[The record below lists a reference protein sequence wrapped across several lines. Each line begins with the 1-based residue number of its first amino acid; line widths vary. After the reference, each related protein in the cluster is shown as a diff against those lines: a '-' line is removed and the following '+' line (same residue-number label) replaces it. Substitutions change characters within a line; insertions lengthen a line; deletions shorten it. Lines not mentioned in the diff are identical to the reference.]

1 MKKLFCILAI
11 IGLFFATETFAQQGR
26 VAVKKDGKAVTA
38 KKKGKVKA
46 AKRLLYDANKPA
58 TERADFLT
66 SSMTNMLALNPQQQN
81 EVYQINLNTAKK
93 VDVLRADRDND
104 IRGFKRQLK
113 EVYSKRDGAIKRLL
127 TSQQV
132 SSYRDVKRA
141 LKQTRKNLY

>member
-26 VAVKKDGKAVTA
+26 VANGKNKAVT

-46 AKRLLYDANKPA
+46 AKRLLIDANKPA

-66 SSMTNMLALNPQQQN
+66 SSMTSMLALNPQQQS

-93 VDVLRADRDND
+93 VDILRADRNSD

-113 EVYSKRDGAIKRLL
+113 EVYSNRDRAIKRLL
-127 TSQQV
+127 TSTQIN
-132 SSYRDVKRA
+132 SYREVKRA
-141 LKQTRKNLY
+141 LKETRKNMH

>member
-11 IGLFFATETFAQQGR
+11 IGLS
-26 VAVKKDGKAVTA
+26 A

-66 SSMTNMLALNPQQQN
+66 SSMTNMLALNPEQQN